1 MNLPN
6 QRQIVSFRRD
16 MEALLKSLKP
26 TIQDDFRTHEEAT
39 IPGLAV
45 TIGAHF
51 GPEGIVWDFQ
61 TGDNSYSGPA
71 YFYRNWGVVDLHRR
85 DNCRR
90 LAEVI
95 IDQFLTLWAI

>member
-6 QRQIVSFRRD
+6 QRQIVSFRND

-26 TIQDDFRTHEEAT
+26 TIGDEYRAHPDDTL
-39 IPGLAV
+39 PGLAV

-61 TGDNSYSGPA
+61 TGDNSYNGPA
-71 YFYRNWGVVDLHRR
+71 YFYRDWGIIDLHRR
-85 DNCRR
+85 DSCRR
-90 LAEVI
+90 LAEDIV
-95 IDQFLTLWAI
+95 DQFLTLWAI